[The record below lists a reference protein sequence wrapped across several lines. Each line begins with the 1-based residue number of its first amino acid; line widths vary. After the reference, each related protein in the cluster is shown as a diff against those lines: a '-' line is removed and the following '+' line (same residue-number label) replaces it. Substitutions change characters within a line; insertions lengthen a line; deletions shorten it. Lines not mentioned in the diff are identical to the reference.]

1 MAPGSGRR
9 SPKPRRWADAVTR
22 LAAVHEK
29 LITALAFLGAL
40 LMGGMALW
48 ITYEVLMRYFLER
61 PTFWAVDLSEYAML
75 WAAFLAAPWVLRRE
89 GHVRVEVFVERMSP
103 RHQRVLG
110 VFCSALGAVVC
121 AIMTWQGGA
130 TVWDFYVR
138 GITVAREWQ
147 VPQWFVYLAIP
158 IGSALLAG
166 EFVRRAGR
174 YIRAT
179 EGEASFVQQAA
190 EERTI

>member
-1 MAPGSGRR
+1 ME
-9 SPKPRRWADAVTR
+9 R
-22 LAAVHEK
+22 LVAIYEK
-29 LITALAFLGAL
+29 TIAMFAFLGAL
-40 LMGGMALW
+40 VVGGMALW

-89 GHVRVEVFVERMSP
+89 GHVRVEVFVERMS
-103 RHQRVLG
+103 RENQRRLG
-110 VFCSALGAVVC
+110 IVTSALGAVVC
-121 AIMTWQGGA
+121 AIMAWQGGA
-130 TVWDFYVR
+130 TVLDFYAR
-138 GITVAREWQ
+138 GVTVAREWQ
-147 VPQWFVYLAIP
+147 VPQFLVYLAIP
-158 IGSALLAG
+158 IGSTFLTV

-174 YIRAT
+174 YVRAT

>member
-1 MAPGSGRR
+1 MAGLVAT
-9 SPKPRRWADAVTR
+9 WD
-22 LAAVHEK
+22 K
-29 LITALAFLGAL
+29 LIAALAFLGAL

-48 ITYEVLMRYFLER
+48 ITYEVLMRYFLQR

-103 RHQRVLG
+103 GRQRGLG
-110 VFCSALGAVVC
+110 IVMSALGAIVC
-121 AIMTWQGGA
+121 AILAWQGAA

-138 GITVAREWQ
+138 GVNVAREWQ
-147 VPQWFVYLAIP
+147 IPQFAVYLVIP
-158 IGSALLAG
+158 IGSALLTI
-166 EFVRRAGR
+166 EFARRAGR
-174 YIRAT
+174 YLRAA